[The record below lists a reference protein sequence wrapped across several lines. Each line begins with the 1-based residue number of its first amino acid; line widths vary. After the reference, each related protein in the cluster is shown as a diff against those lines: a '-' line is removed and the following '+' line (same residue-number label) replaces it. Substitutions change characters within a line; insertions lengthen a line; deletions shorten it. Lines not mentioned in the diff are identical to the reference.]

1 MGMTKALYQ
10 DFLDRAGVDPSD
22 DDAIARYIAEVGG
35 MAQVDKAFREFTASQ
50 ITTPQI
56 KMHKTDKIANIEQE
70 EGDWL

>member
-1 MGMTKALYQ
+1 MGMMKTLYQ
-10 DFLDRAGVDPSD
+10 DFLDRAGVDPD
-22 DDAIARYIAEVGG
+22 EGQDPRELE
-35 MAQVDKAFREFTASQ
+35 KAFREYMASQ